1 MTLAGCLAIGPVGSH
16 WVVAHVAAGLQQ
28 GEATGQVGGH
38 CMMARGVN
46 RHDNRGSQQHHRP
59 AMMGRLGVADE
70 LQLCQWTISCG
81 WYRHGSEADVTGGHL
96 CG

>member
-1 MTLAGCLAIGPVGSH
+1 MAIGPVGSH
-16 WVVAHVAAGLQQ
+16 WVVAHEAAARQQ

-38 CMMARGVN
+38 CMVARGVN
-46 RHDNRGSQQHHRP
+46 RHENRGSQQHHRP
-59 AMMGRLGVADE
+59 ALRGRLGAAGGE
-70 LQLCQWTISCG
+70 QLWQWKILCG